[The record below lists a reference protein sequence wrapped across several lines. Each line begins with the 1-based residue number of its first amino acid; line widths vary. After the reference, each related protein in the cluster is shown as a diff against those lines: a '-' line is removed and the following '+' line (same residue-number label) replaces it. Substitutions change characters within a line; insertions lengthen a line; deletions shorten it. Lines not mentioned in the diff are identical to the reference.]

1 MVIKKNKNISTPIV
15 NQEKSSMNNF
25 TKDEKNL
32 SETKVYVYKNKTP
45 ETQQVMQEKSTINL
59 KDISQKKKILPKTK
73 ISISKNKTPV
83 TPQKNKKI
91 NLKNIPSLKLKTDS
105 EIALDFSTKVYKKF
119 NQSIKSIILFGSTAK
134 QTTVTG
140 SDIDLIILI
149 DDVSIKWTRELI
161 AWYRE
166 ELDKILMKTP
176 YKKSLHINTVKLS
189 TWWEDLMQGD
199 PVVINILRYG
209 QAIIDFA
216 GFFTPL
222 KFLLLEGKIKS
233 TPEAIYNC
241 LQRAP
246 THISRSKISELN
258 AIEGLYWS
266 MVDSAHAALIAANI
280 LPPSPEH
287 VSSSLES
294 TFVIRGKLKSK
305 YVDWFKGLLI
315 LHKKISHG
323 EITDLKG
330 VEIDMW
336 QERAEEFLRVMGKLV
351 EELIK

>member
-1 MVIKKNKNISTPIV
+1 
-15 NQEKSSMNNF
+15 
-25 TKDEKNL
+25 
-32 SETKVYVYKNKTP
+32 
-45 ETQQVMQEKSTINL
+45 
-59 KDISQKKKILPKTK
+59 
-73 ISISKNKTPV
+73 
-83 TPQKNKKI
+83 
-91 NLKNIPSLKLKTDS
+91 
-105 EIALDFSTKVYKKF
+105 
-119 NQSIKSIILFGSTAK
+119 
-134 QTTVTG
+134 
-140 SDIDLIILI
+140 
-149 DDVSIKWTRELI
+149 
-161 AWYRE
+161 
-166 ELDKILMKTP
+166 
-176 YKKSLHINTVKLS
+176 
-189 TWWEDLMQGD
+189 MQGD

-216 GFFTPL
+216 GFFSPL

-258 AIEGLYWS
+258 SIEGLYWS

-287 VSSSLES
+287 VGSSLLS
-294 TFVIRGKLKSK
+294 TFVIPGKLKKK
-305 YVDWFKGLLI
+305 YVDWFRDLLV

-336 QERAEEFLRVMGKLV
+336 QERAEEFLKVMAKLV